1 MRTVVLL
8 KQVPEPA
15 EIVVEAATRRIRREG
30 VALQLNPFDRRAL
43 LEALRLRD
51 EVGGTVTALSMGPPQ
66 AEEVLREAMGLGADR
81 AIHLSDRA
89 FAGADT
95 LATARALGAVL
106 ARIGFDLILAGRY
119 SIDSDTG
126 QVPPELA
133 GLLGVELLPGVR
145 RLAIEI
151 EQGRAV
157 IAAECET
164 DEGWWGARMSPP
176 VIATC
181 TDRWATRIPR
191 ILPDAERATDALV
204 ERWGVAECGLDP
216 ALVGSAGSPTSVEA
230 LRSLQVLRERR
241 VLVLADDV
249 DRAVEHLLA
258 ELVASPRAAALPQVV
273 GPQHTPDGRLAG
285 SILVVAECDR
295 AGRLAAV
302 SRELLRLAD
311 ELACQQGVG
320 VSLLPLHPVRVAGAP
335 APPPLDVVALGA
347 LGVDLVLAPSTGWEA
362 VHSLAALESI
372 LGNGPPPAV
381 LLGPATSLGRGVLPV
396 LAGRL
401 GLGMIGDAIGVECD
415 GDGQILALKP
425 AFGGQIVAPIV
436 SRSPTVVVTL
446 RPGLVAPI
454 EATAARP
461 AAQRREVPAGA
472 PLPLLFPP
480 VVAEGVEV
488 DAGGVALESAR
499 IVVCVGYGLGAAGVA
514 LAGDLARSC
523 GGEIA
528 ATRRVCDLGWLPRQR
543 QVGLSGR
550 NVAPEVYLG
559 LGVRGSFNHT
569 VGIGRA
575 GRVLAVNR
583 DPAAEIFAAADLGI
597 AGDAVEVVRQLLA
610 RLALAPPRRA

>member
-15 EIVVEAATRRIRREG
+15 EIVIDPETRRIRREG
-30 VALQLNPFDRRAL
+30 VAVQLNPFDRRAL
-43 LEALRLRD
+43 LEALRLR
-51 EVGGTVTALSMGPPQ
+51 EEIGGTVTALSMGPPQ

-95 LATARALGAVL
+95 LATTRALRAVL
-106 ARIGFDLILAGRY
+106 CRIGFDLVLAGRY

-133 GLLGVELLPGVR
+133 GQLGVVLLPGVR
-145 RLAIEI
+145 RLGIEMQ
-151 EQGRAV
+151 QGAAE

-164 DEGWWGARMSPP
+164 DEGWWGTRVCPP
-176 VIATC
+176 VVATC

-191 ILPDAERATDALV
+191 ILPDTERAAAALV
-204 ERWGVAECGLDP
+204 ERWGIAECGLMP
-216 ALVGSAGSPTSVEA
+216 ESVGSAGSPTSVET
-230 LRSLQVLRERR
+230 LRSLERVREQR

-258 ELVASPRAAALPQVV
+258 ELQGPPRAVAALPTV
-273 GPQHTPDGRLAG
+273 GPRHVAHGRLAD

-295 AGRLAAV
+295 SGRLAAV
-302 SRELLRLAD
+302 SRELLNLAD

-320 VSLLPLHPVRVAGAP
+320 VSLVPIHPVRMMGAP
-335 APPPLDVVALGA
+335 APLPLDLLELGA
-347 LGVDLVLAPSTGWEA
+347 LGVDVLLVPSTGGEA
-362 VHSLAALESI
+362 VHSLAALESV
-372 LGNGPPPAV
+372 LGEEAPPAV
-381 LLGPATSLGRGVLPV
+381 LLGPATSLGRSVLPV

-401 GLGMIGDAIGVECD
+401 ELGMIGDAIGVERD
-415 GDGQILALKP
+415 GAGRILALKP
-425 AFGGQIVAPIV
+425 AFGGQIVAPIA
-436 SRSPTVVVTL
+436 SRSPTMVVTL
-446 RPGLVAPI
+446 RPGLVAPL
-454 EATAARP
+454 AAAAARP
-461 AAQRREVPAGA
+461 LTQRREVPVRA

-488 DAGGVALESAR
+488 DAGGAALESAR
-499 IVVCVGYGLGAAGVA
+499 IVICVGHGLGAAGVV
-514 LAGDLARSC
+514 LAADLARAC

-575 GRVLAVNR
+575 GRVLAVNH
-583 DPAAEIFAAADLGI
+583 DPGAEIFAAADLGVV
-597 AGDAVEVVRQLLA
+597 GDAVAVTRRLLD
-610 RLALAPPRRA
+610 RLSLAPLPQG